1 MPKKEP
7 LEIIHLLS
15 RAISQAAK
23 LEEVYDIMLDELVNT
38 FGVERAS
45 IMHFQPKSE
54 TLKIVAARGMDPEIW
69 KNVSIPMGEGASG
82 AAFSKAKP
90 ILIKKKQGNPKYK
103 THSYMI
109 APVLSFPMKVGKTP
123 IGVINVTD
131 KKSGEP
137 FTQSDLKLLTIL
149 SDQVAA
155 YMHLC
160 DLLERVKSGERAKMQ
175 LEMAHTIQQKLLPAT
190 PPNIKGV
197 DVTGSLLPAQKVG
210 ADYYDFFSIDGKNL
224 ELCIADVSGHDVSS
238 ALLAF
243 ALRSCIHSEALHFE
257 TPEELVTAMN
267 RLLFN
272 DLLQAEQFISLV
284 YAKFHPQ
291 TKTLLYTNAG
301 HNPPLLWKSREKKAE
316 WLTTKDPLLGIQRK
330 ETYHQKSC
338 RLSKGD
344 VVVFY
349 TDGLTEAKIKGGK
362 SFGTEGLLKTVQTL
376 VGKKAKEIQNG
387 ILETW
392 KSFTKNP
399 IPHDDITLL
408 VLKVT

>member
-45 IMHFQPKSE
+45 IMHFQPKSK

-69 KNVSIPMGEGASG
+69 KNISIPVGEGASG

-90 ILIKKKQGNPKYK
+90 VLIEKKKMSPKYK

-131 KKSGEP
+131 KKSREP

-175 LEMAHTIQQKLLPAT
+175 LEMAHTIQQRLLPAT
-190 PPNIKGV
+190 PPNIKGI
-197 DVTGSLLPAQKVG
+197 DVTGFLLPAQKVG

-243 ALRSCIHSEALHFE
+243 ALRSCIHSESLHNE
-257 TPEELVTAMN
+257 TPAALVTAMN
-267 RLLFN
+267 KLLFN
-272 DLLQAEQFISLV
+272 DLLKAEQFISLV
-284 YAKFHPQ
+284 YAKFQPQ
-291 TKTLLYTNAG
+291 TKILTYTNAG
-301 HNPPLLWKSREKKAE
+301 HNPPLLWKAREKKAE
-316 WLTTKDPLLGIQRK
+316 W
-330 ETYHQKSC
+330 
-338 RLSKGD
+338 
-344 VVVFY
+344 
-349 TDGLTEAKIKGGK
+349 
-362 SFGTEGLLKTVQTL
+362 
-376 VGKKAKEIQNG
+376 
-387 ILETW
+387 
-392 KSFTKNP
+392 
-399 IPHDDITLL
+399 
-408 VLKVT
+408 